1 MITVT
6 KPYLPDIAEYEKYV
20 KKIFASGWLTNN
32 GPLVQELEKKLKE
45 YLGVKHLFFTG
56 NGTIAIQIA
65 IKALELKGEIITT
78 PFSYVA
84 TTNSILWEGCT
95 PVFADIKN
103 TDFNIDPGKIESL
116 ITENTSAILAT
127 HVYGNPCDVVAIKA
141 IADKN
146 NLKVIYD
153 GAHAFGTRFNNQQ
166 VLAFGDIATCSFH
179 ATKLFHTIEGG
190 CIITNDDD
198 LAEKIMLYRQFGHI
212 GDEYYSI
219 GVNGKN
225 SEFHAAMGLC
235 ILPQMEAIISKRAL
249 LINEYNT
256 IISELKLQTPGALA
270 NTSYNYAYYPVLF
283 ENEQQLVKA
292 KEYLANCSIFTRRY
306 FYPSL
311 NKLPFAKGN
320 GCPVSEN
327 ISPRVLA
334 LPLYHELE
342 VTEVQTI
349 GEYLK
354 KFLHK
359 KW

>member
-1 MITVT
+1 
-6 KPYLPDIAEYEKYV
+6 
-20 KKIFASGWLTNN
+20 
-32 GPLVQELEKKLKE
+32 
-45 YLGVKHLFFTG
+45 
-56 NGTIAIQIA
+56 
-65 IKALELKGEIITT
+65 
-78 PFSYVA
+78 VA

-95 PVFADIKN
+95 PVFADIKD
-103 TDFNIDPGKIESL
+103 TDFNIDPNKIESL

-127 HVYGNPCDVVAIKA
+127 HVYGNPCDVIAIEA
-141 IADKN
+141 IAKKN

-153 GAHAFGTRFNNQQ
+153 AAHAFGSKLNGKQ
-166 VLAFGDIATCSFH
+166 LLSFGDIATCSFH

-190 CIITNDDD
+190 CIITGDDE

-235 ILPQMEAIISKRAL
+235 ILPHIEAIIKKREL
-249 LINEYNT
+249 LIKEYDS
-256 IISELKLQTPGALA
+256 IISELKLQTPKALPD
-270 NTSYNYAYYPVLF
+270 TEYNYAYYPVLF
-283 ENEQQLVKA
+283 ENETQLVKA

-311 NKLPFAKGN
+311 NQLSFVKGN
-320 GCPVSEN
+320 ACPVSEN

-342 VTEVQTI
+342 LTEIQTI

-354 KFLHK
+354 KFLHRK
-359 KW
+359 

>member
-6 KPYLPDIAEYEKYV
+6 KPYLPDIVEYDKYV

-32 GPLVQELEKKLKE
+32 GPLVQELEKKLKA

-65 IKALELKGEIITT
+65 IKALDLKGEIITT

-95 PVFADIKN
+95 PVFADIKD
-103 TDFNIDPGKIESL
+103 TDFNIDPDKIESL
-116 ITENTSAILAT
+116 INENTSAILAT
-127 HVYGNPCDVVAIKA
+127 HVYGNPCDVLAIES
-141 IADKN
+141 IAKKN

-153 GAHAFGTRFNNQQ
+153 GAHAFGSKLNNKQ
-166 VLAFGDIATCSFH
+166 VLSFGDIATCSFH

-190 CIITNDDD
+190 CIITGDDE

-235 ILPQMEAIISKRAL
+235 ILPHMKEIIQKREL
-249 LINEYNT
+249 LINEYDK
-256 IISELKLQTPGALA
+256 IISELKLQTPKALA
-270 NTSYNYAYYPVLF
+270 NTEYNYAYYPVLF
-283 ENEQQLVKA
+283 DNEMQLVKA
-292 KEYLANCSIFTRRY
+292 KEYLANCSVFARRY
-306 FYPSL
+306 FFPSL
-311 NKLPFAKGN
+311 NQLPFVKGSD
-320 GCPVSEN
+320 CPVSEN

-359 KW
+359 K